1 MDIGDISKVANRKR
15 INADAEKLR
24 EKVSRETA
32 KIIKLKVAQDTAY
45 WDLKEKLHQLENNH
59 ERLQQNMVDVQM
71 QHESISGQYQDEL
84 RLRPET
90 INKLS
95 STREIC
101 DVLEEYSSRLKDT
114 VSRCKADQAALADA
128 YTRSGQ
134 FVKEV
139 NLKHAQSDER
149 HRVTVA
155 NLQDKLKLTTEH
167 QAQLVTLFTT
177 TQSQLESEARSQR
190 ARGDAALQQRDE
202 LAAAV
207 GKATRE
213 LDLMKKELETKEGAI
228 STLQGD
234 MQRLLREATLRCA
247 ELQDKLD
254 KKEQELKESTSSAE
268 ALKQALTNQEQ
279 FSASLVA
286 QNSQLQERAAAAE
299 DEAGRAAGE
308 VAALQGKLED
318 LTVTSDSLRRDVAAL
333 AETKEGLEKEAA
345 EQKQLLTNAATQ
357 IEIMTSQ
364 LDALQLDKSAV
375 EQQLASASEEVE
387 AKTAVIE
394 ELKSAVQ
401 RAEEKIAEVEREME
415 EIRVSYDNK
424 ILELTA
430 TLETKQEENTSKGET
445 INKLMN
451 DIKIC
456 MEVRSRLES
465 NLDKVRRDTDAERLG
480 WQERERA
487 LARQLEQLEAVNKD
501 KEQELSK
508 QMSIILEIRGEKEK
522 LQEKISG
529 MQNTIDNIQKELT
542 GRAPPPARLPAEQDN
557 DNAVSMTPLQKK
569 GGAEFLRPR
578 ERTEKL
584 DIFNIFS
591 DSSMDGEN
599 MLDPVEVDR
608 RFEAISR
615 GERVR
620 CMPLLKRRRAPPPP
634 APGTEGEQD
643 TPISL
648 SQVRSEIKSK
658 GNTFFRNKRNEKNQ
672 KRFRKIGEAEENE

>member
-167 QAQLVTLFTT
+167 QAQLVSLFTT
-177 TQSQLESEARSQR
+177 TQSQLESEARAQR

-207 GKATRE
+207 SKATRE
-213 LDLMKKELETKEGAI
+213 LELMKKELDTKEGAI

-254 KKEQELKESTSSAE
+254 KREHELKESTSSAE

-299 DEAGRAAGE
+299 DEAGRVAGE

-318 LTVTSDSLRRDVAAL
+318 LTVTSDDLRRDVAAL
-333 AETKEGLEKEAA
+333 AETKEALEKEAA

-357 IEIMTSQ
+357 IESMTSQ

-375 EQQLASASEEVE
+375 EQQLATASEEVE

-394 ELKSAVQ
+394 ELKTAVQ

-415 EIRVSYDNK
+415 ELRVSYDNK
-424 ILELTA
+424 VLELTA

-465 NLDKVRRDTDAERLG
+465 NLDKIRRDTDAERQA

-487 LARQLEQLEAVNKD
+487 LARQLEQLEGVNKD

-508 QMSIILEIRGEKEK
+508 QMSIILEMRGEKEK

-569 GGAEFLRPR
+569 GGEFLRPR

-620 CMPLLKRRRAPPPP
+620 CMPLLKRRRAPPP
-634 APGTEGEQD
+634 APGGEGDQD

-658 GNTFFRNKRNEKNQ
+658 GNTFFRNKRNENKQ

>member
-1 MDIGDISKVANRKR
+1 M
-15 INADAEKLR
+15 
-24 EKVSRETA
+24 
-32 KIIKLKVAQDTAY
+32 
-45 WDLKEKLHQLENNH
+45 
-59 ERLQQNMVDVQM
+59 
-71 QHESISGQYQDEL
+71 
-84 RLRPET
+84 
-90 INKLS
+90 
-95 STREIC
+95 
-101 DVLEEYSSRLKDT
+101 
-114 VSRCKADQAALADA
+114 
-128 YTRSGQ
+128 
-134 FVKEV
+134 
-139 NLKHAQSDER
+139 
-149 HRVTVA
+149 
-155 NLQDKLKLTTEH
+155 
-167 QAQLVTLFTT
+167 
-177 TQSQLESEARSQR
+177 
-190 ARGDAALQQRDE
+190 
-202 LAAAV
+202 
-207 GKATRE
+207 
-213 LDLMKKELETKEGAI
+213 
-228 STLQGD
+228 
-234 MQRLLREATLRCA
+234 
-247 ELQDKLD
+247 
-254 KKEQELKESTSSAE
+254 
-268 ALKQALTNQEQ
+268 
-279 FSASLVA
+279 
-286 QNSQLQERAAAAE
+286 E
-299 DEAGRAAGE
+299 DEAGRVAGE
-308 VAALQGKLED
+308 VAVLQGKLED
-318 LTVTSDSLRRDVAAL
+318 LTVTSDTLRREVTAL
-333 AETKEGLEKEAA
+333 AETKEALEKEAA
-345 EQKQLLTNAATQ
+345 EQKQLLTNAAIQ
-357 IEIMTSQ
+357 IESMTSQ
-364 LDALQLDKSAV
+364 LDALQLDKSSV
-375 EQQLASASEEVE
+375 EQQLASTTEEVE
-387 AKTAVIE
+387 AKGAVIE
-394 ELKSAVQ
+394 ELKGAVQ
-401 RAEEKIAEVEREME
+401 LAEERIAEVEREME
-415 EIRVSYDNK
+415 ELRVSYDNK

-430 TLETKQEENTSKGET
+430 TLETKQDENTSKGET

-465 NLDKVRRDTDAERLG
+465 NLDKVRRDTDAERQA

-569 GGAEFLRPR
+569 GGEFLRPR

-634 APGTEGEQD
+634 GKEGDQD